1 MAFLAPLR
9 LRDVSAKTCGFGC
22 GQGNAQAWS
31 KAKAKRDLGTAA
43 GVDVEPEVTRDQER
57 LRPLWVAAVVTLG
70 AAALGLLPE
79 AVAGTVIGLW
89 FLAATYWLVLRSRAP
104 GVEREYAL
112 QLGGLLELEP
122 LDGKRLMKDCA
133 HALAWALGAA
143 ALTFPCFWLGY
154 VHWYGTSR
162 GFEPGVGGLEM
173 LDQLAA
179 QLAVVALPEEA
190 FYRGYLQTALD
201 KIWRPRVS
209 ILGAKVGLGLVITS
223 AIFAVGH
230 LLTEPYLGR
239 LAVFFPSLVFGWL
252 RAKTGGIG
260 AGVAFHAACN
270 GFAWYLGRGYGLIGD
285 S

>member
-1 MAFLAPLR
+1 M
-9 LRDVSAKTCGFGC
+9 
-22 GQGNAQAWS
+22 
-31 KAKAKRDLGTAA
+31 
-43 GVDVEPEVTRDQER
+43 DVEHRVTRSQGR
-57 LRPLWVAAVVTLG
+57 LHPLWVAVLVTLG

-79 AVAGTVIGLW
+79 TIAGTAIGLW
-89 FLAATYWLVLRSRAP
+89 FLAATYWLVLRSRTP
-104 GVEREYAL
+104 GVEREYGL

-122 LDGKRLMKDCA
+122 IDAKRLVGDCA
-133 HALAWALGAA
+133 RALGWALGIA

-154 VHWYGTSR
+154 VHWYGTTR
-162 GFEPGVGGLEM
+162 AFEPAVGAVEA
-173 LDQLAA
+173 LDHLAA

-201 KIWRPRVS
+201 KIWRPRFSVF
-209 ILGAKVGLGLVITS
+209 GAKVGLGLVIASTV
-223 AIFAVGH
+223 FAVGH
-230 LLTEPYLGR
+230 VLTEPYLGR

-270 GFAWYLGRGYGLIGD
+270 GFAWYLGRGYGLFGD